1 MMGTLFAT
9 TSALIILLGLLYVS
23 FMGWCALGWHRLLL
37 RRHDPDSIDVPIVHG
52 LVVSVIVPAR
62 NEAERIR
69 QCLDSILECD
79 YPDECR
85 EVIVVDD
92 GSTDGTGSIV
102 RRRYAREIAEGSL
115 CVIMIERGAGKRSA
129 IEAGVAAARG
139 RYILTTDADCTVAP
153 GWIAA
158 MTSELERG
166 APVVAGPVAYRHSDD
181 DSPFARL
188 QALEFAGLVAV
199 GAGSMANGL
208 PTICNSANLGYTRS
222 IHRLWARR
230 SGTELGAQAGNA
242 AGADETIVLHAREL
256 SGSPSVF
263 VLDRSAVVS
272 ADPSVSIAEFASQR
286 IRWASMGGRYPRFH
300 VVAISA
306 LVFGFYAALV
316 FAPAAGLWEAWLGAV
331 GLKVAGDALLL
342 APSVRF
348 FGARPLL
355 RLFAVGQLVHA
366 PYVIGAATWG
376 ALVPTRWKDRLLDG
390 SAAK

>member
-1 MMGTLFAT
+1 METLFAT
-9 TSALIILLGLLYVS
+9 SSALIVLLGLLYLA
-23 FMGWCALGWHRLLL
+23 FMGWCTVGWHRLLS
-37 RRHDPDSIDVPIVHG
+37 RRRDPDSVDIRVVRG

-62 NEAERIR
+62 NESDRIR
-69 QCLDSILECD
+69 PCLDSILACD
-79 YPDECR
+79 YPVEGR

-92 GSTDGTGSIV
+92 GSTDGTASIV
-102 RRRYAREIAEGSL
+102 RSRYAREIAEGTLS
-115 CVIMIERGAGKRSA
+115 VIMMERGAGKRSA

-181 DSPFARL
+181 DSPFVRL

-199 GAGSMANGL
+199 GAGSMANGV

-222 IHRLWARR
+222 IHRSWARW
-230 SGTELGAQAGNA
+230 SGTELGSQASNT
-242 AGADETIVLHAREL
+242 AGSDETIVLHAREL
-256 SGSPSVF
+256 SGSPAVF
-263 VLDRSAVVS
+263 VLDRSALVS

-306 LVFGFYAALV
+306 LVFAFYAALV
-316 FAPAAGLWEAWLGAV
+316 FAPVAGLWVAWLAAV

-342 APSVRF
+342 APAVRF

-355 RLFAVGQLVHA
+355 RLFAFGQLVHA
-366 PYVIGAATWG
+366 PYVVGAATWG
-376 ALVPTRWKDRLLDG
+376 AIVPTRWKDRRVGG
-390 SAAK
+390 SADR